1 MGRAFEY
8 RKASKLKRWGAMSK
22 AFTKIGKEI
31 AMAVKA
37 NGPNAY
43 SNTRLKL
50 ALQNAKG
57 VSMPKDRVEAA
68 IKRAS
73 SKDEADYQ
81 EVIYEGYAAHG
92 IAVMVECATD
102 NINRT
107 VASVRVAFSKCG
119 GQMANSGALT
129 FLFDRKGV
137 FKFPKD
143 NHDIDELEL
152 DLIDFGLEEIGID
165 DEDFINIYTPFPDF
179 SNMQKALEERNIV
192 ITTSELIYL
201 PNDTKQLDE
210 NQIEEVEKL
219 LERLEEDD
227 DVNSVYHNMA

>member
-31 AMAVKA
+31 AMSVKA
-37 NGPNAY
+37 GGPNPY

-68 IKRAS
+68 IKRAAN
-73 SKDEADYQ
+73 KDEADYQ

-102 NINRT
+102 NLNRT
-107 VASVRVAFSKCG
+107 VAMIRVAFSKCG
-119 GQMANSGALT
+119 GQMGNSGSLT
-129 FLFDRKGV
+129 FLFDRKGT
-137 FKFPKD
+137 FRFPKG
-143 NHDIDELEL
+143 NHNIEDLELEL
-152 DLIDFGLEEIGID
+152 IDYGLEEI
-165 DEDFINIYTPFPDF
+165 DEDEEGFINIYTAFADF
-179 SNMQKALEERNIV
+179 SNMQKALEEKNIE
-192 ITTSELIYL
+192 IASSELVYI

-210 NQIEEVEKL
+210 SQVADVEKL
-219 LERLEEDD
+219 LERLEDDD
-227 DVNSVYHNMA
+227 DVNNVYHNMA